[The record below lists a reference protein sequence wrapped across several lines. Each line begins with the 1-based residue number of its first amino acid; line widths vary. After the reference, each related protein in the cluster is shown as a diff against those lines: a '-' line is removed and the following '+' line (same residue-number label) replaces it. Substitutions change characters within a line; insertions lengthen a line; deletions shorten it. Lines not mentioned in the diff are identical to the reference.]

1 MYDILELSS
10 KKVAQLREIAKEMQI
25 KHPESFKK
33 QDLIYRILDEQAVN
47 PVKVKKAE
55 SNDAKAVRPNKVKRP
70 RAVKAEEAKASD
82 SPTKEASEDKP
93 AEKRR

>member
-10 KKVAQLREIAKEMQI
+10 IKVAQLREIAKEMQI

-47 PVKVKKAE
+47 PLKGKKE
-55 SNDAKAVRPNKVKRP
+55 
-70 RAVKAEEAKASD
+70 
-82 SPTKEASEDKP
+82 
-93 AEKRR
+93 EKRSLNLLKKQKDPIDQENLELKEIKRLNQHRRWKVLLTRK

>member
-47 PVKVKKAE
+47 PIKVKK
-55 SNDAKAVRPNKVKRP
+55 K
-70 RAVKAEEAKASD
+70 
-82 SPTKEASEDKP
+82 
-93 AEKRR
+93 